1 MKRILLISL
10 LCIFHGHTYAQP
22 GSIDLTFNPF
32 EGTIFDIGSSSTV
45 NSTSIQS
52 DGKII
57 VGGYFTSING
67 KSRNRIARLNTDGSL
82 DLSFNPG
89 TGFDFAVNSISIQ
102 TDGKIIVGG
111 YFKSFNG
118 TERKCI
124 ARLNTDG
131 SLDTSFNPGAG
142 FDKGYGVKSTSI
154 QSDGKIIVGGDF
166 SYFNGTGR
174 NRIARLNS
182 DGSLD
187 VNFNIGVGFD
197 YGVSSISIQS
207 DDKIIVGGRFT
218 SFNGTARKSIARL
231 NNDGS
236 LDDSFNSGTGFDYSI
251 SSISIQEDRKIIVAG
266 DFTSFKGTTR
276 IRIARL
282 NTDGS
287 LDISFNPGTG
297 FDQHVKSTTI
307 QADGKI
313 IVGGPFKSFNGIARK
328 GIVRLNTDGSIDT
341 SFNPGTGFD
350 FGVESI
356 SIQEDGKIIVGGDF
370 SSYNGKTINRLIRLN

>member
-1 MKRILLISL
+1 
-10 LCIFHGHTYAQP
+10 
-22 GSIDLTFNPF
+22 
-32 EGTIFDIGSSSTV
+32 
-45 NSTSIQS
+45 
-52 DGKII
+52 
-57 VGGYFTSING
+57 
-67 KSRNRIARLNTDGSL
+67 
-82 DLSFNPG
+82 
-89 TGFDFAVNSISIQ
+89 
-102 TDGKIIVGG
+102 
-111 YFKSFNG
+111 
-118 TERKCI
+118 
-124 ARLNTDG
+124 
-131 SLDTSFNPGAG
+131 
-142 FDKGYGVKSTSI
+142 
-154 QSDGKIIVGGDF
+154 VGGDF